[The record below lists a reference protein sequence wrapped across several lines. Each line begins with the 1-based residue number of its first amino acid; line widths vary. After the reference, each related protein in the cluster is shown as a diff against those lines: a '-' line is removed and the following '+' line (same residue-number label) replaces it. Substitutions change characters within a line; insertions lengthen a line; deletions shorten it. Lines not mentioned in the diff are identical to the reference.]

1 MKKYLFGI
9 FAIALA
15 IGFSAFTSVPTVKKS
30 TKTDFVYWYDI
41 DPSTSRVIDGSAAQ
55 YSNKDEDE
63 IKGLQDCQDDDTN
76 PICVAGSDTE
86 LELNQSVSGFPEEA
100 LVRECDH

>member
-15 IGFSAFTSVPTVKKS
+15 IGFSAFTSVPKVKKS
-30 TKTDFVYWYDI
+30 TKTSFVYWYDI
-41 DPSTSRVIDGSAAQ
+41 HPSTSRVMDENPLF
-55 YSNKDEDE
+55 YNKDEDE
-63 IKGLQDCQDDDTN
+63 ILGLQHCQDHEDQ